1 MPAPAPPGSPS
12 SHGRLSPAT
21 AILLLT
27 ILLSFQ
33 PISTDLY
40 LPALPTLTA
49 ALDSTIA
56 GAQLTLGVLSVC
68 FGLSQLVCG
77 PLADRFGR
85 RPVLVTGLTLYTAA
99 SIASALAP
107 TMIALVTA
115 RGIQGAAMAACA
127 VCARAVLRDLYDPK
141 YGMRVL
147 ARVLT
152 GSGICAVLSP
162 ILGGAT
168 VALAGWRATLG
179 LLGVFGACALGLVLW
194 RYRETTPRRDPD
206 ATRIRPMLR
215 TWWKILR
222 HPTFVKYTAL
232 STFTYS
238 GLYAFLA
245 GSSFVLVGQWGVPR
259 PVYGIFMAMAALAFI
274 GGTLLCRRLVPRL
287 GVRRT
292 IATGGWFSLAGG
304 AGLALFALSGW
315 PSPWAVL
322 LPQCLYNFG
331 HGLHQ
336 PCAQAG
342 AVGPFPQAAGT
353 ASALMGFIMLLFA
366 FPIGLYLGY
375 ALIDSSYPLP
385 LIVFFCA
392 IATALAAWAVAR
404 RDL

>member
-1 MPAPAPPGSPS
+1 MPATAPPGSPPL
-12 SHGRLSPAT
+12 HGRHSPAT

-33 PISTDLY
+33 PITTDLY

-49 ALDSTIA
+49 SLDSTIA

-68 FGLSQLVCG
+68 FGLAQLVCG

-85 RPVLVTGLTLYTAA
+85 RPVLVAGLSLYTAA

-107 TMIALVTA
+107 NMSALVTA
-115 RGIQGAAMAACA
+115 RGIQGAAMAACV
-127 VCARAVLRDLYDPK
+127 VCARAVLRDLYEPK
-141 YGMRVL
+141 YGARVL

-179 LLGVFGACALGLVLW
+179 LLGVFGAFALGLVLW

-215 TWWKILR
+215 TWWAILR
-222 HPTFVKYTAL
+222 HPTFIKYTAL

-245 GSSFVLVGQWGVPR
+245 GSSFVLVGQWGVSR
-259 PVYGIFMAMAALAFI
+259 PIYGIFMAMAAAAFI
-274 GGTLLCRRLVPRL
+274 AGTLLCRRLVPRL

-292 IATGGWFSLAGG
+292 IGTGGWFSLAGG

-331 HGLHQ
+331 HGMHQ

-342 AVGPFPQAAGT
+342 AVGPFPQAAGA

-375 ALIDSSYPLP
+375 ALTDASYPLP
-385 LIVFFCA
+385 MIIFFCA
-392 IATALAAWAVAR
+392 IATALAAWVVAR
-404 RDL
+404 RDM